1 MTSPRLSGVGGGG
14 VDEVGF
20 LRELL
25 GGGAA
30 FKFCCVLRENVH
42 FDNILQDDIQM
53 QLPVE
58 L

>member
-1 MTSPRLSGVGGGG
+1 MTSPRLSGGGGR

-20 LRELL
+20 LCEFL

-30 FKFCCVLRENVH
+30 FKFCCLLRENVH
-42 FDNILQDDIQM
+42 FDNRLQDDIQM

>member
-1 MTSPRLSGVGGGG
+1 MGGWVE

-20 LRELL
+20 LHEFL

-30 FKFCCVLRENVH
+30 LKFCCLLRENVH
-42 FDNILQDDIQM
+42 FDNRLQDNIQM

-58 L
+58 F